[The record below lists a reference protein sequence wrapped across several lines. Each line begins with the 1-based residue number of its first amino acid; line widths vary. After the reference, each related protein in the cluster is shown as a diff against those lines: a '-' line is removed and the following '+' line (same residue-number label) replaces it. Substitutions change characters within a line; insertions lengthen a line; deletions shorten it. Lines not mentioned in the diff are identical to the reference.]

1 MARSDH
7 SQIRAHSES
16 KLCFKFTP
24 VWSVDT
30 LVWEVVI
37 RVYFCLAR
45 SDQRSLPDGT
55 LTWAVVIRYKNNRYL
70 LSASKAVYILLER
83 HSNR

>member
-1 MARSDH
+1 MARCDH
-7 SQIRAHSES
+7 RQIRAHSERTWCS
-16 KLCFKFTP
+16 IFTP

-37 RVYFCLAR
+37 RGYFFLAQ

-55 LTWAVVIRYKNNRYL
+55 LTWAVIIRYKNNRCL
-70 LSASKAVYILLER
+70 LSASKAVYFLLEG
-83 HSNR
+83 HPNR